1 MGAFIEI
8 ETKLMSGKGIPTW
21 WAVVALRNIDSNAIS
36 RKEGI
41 KSYRMTGTKKETATT
56 RARASGR
63 RGNKYGLQRVP
74 WGEQKVE
81 LHALWDAQGSRLQEK
96 TWIAGCAI
104 LV

>member
-41 KSYRMTGTKKETATT
+41 KATTRKETATT

-81 LHALWDAQGSRLQEK
+81 LHALWAAQGSRLQEK